1 MDMFYKTIAIVMLA
15 GISLII
21 LIWLFVWLNGT
32 KAREWWMVCRI
43 EWAMGFK
50 LYGWQREYILHG
62 GRLPQNLQGKTT
74 AYIIR
79 MLITRTDTD
88 ILILDME
95 DVWYISEQKLPEG
108 QSIVTYCSSYLHK
121 IMRIWQKL
129 FDAGIT
135 VRNLIVRA
143 GIDRRAFEEPM
154 SSGIQQR

>member
-1 MDMFYKTIAIVMLA
+1 MIMIYKLTAAIMATIIA
-15 GISLII
+15 GVI
-21 LIWLFVWLNGT
+21 LIWLFVWLNST
-32 KAREWWMVCRI
+32 KVREWWMVCRI

-62 GRLPQNLQGKTT
+62 GKVPQNPRGKTT

-129 FDAGIT
+129 FDTGIT

-143 GIDRRAFEEPM
+143 GIDRRAFEEL
-154 SSGIQQR
+154 